1 VIADQYYKT
10 STWIEWYYLFQRSKG
25 WCWCGG
31 VVSLWRSELSLKLG
45 IATVYFSQTTW
56 KLMTHIQGQKNYVYR
71 THDVESHLERWG
83 ASSVSR
89 RSSLKNACSWGWRPT
104 TNEERARGTGMCSCD
119 QTTLNLKAEQNIQL
133 LQQLW
138 VVKAFQEF
146 IFLSCLTTSAVMYHC
161 FAYSHR
167 TVNCTVHGFGKIA
180 PHVRTSRWQPPALL
194 ESIFHHLNG
203 RSRLQYLQGRSY

>member
-1 VIADQYYKT
+1 MIADQYYKT

-83 ASSVSR
+83 ASLVSR

-119 QTTLNLKAEQNIQL
+119 QTTLNLKAEHPATPAAMSSQSVSRVHLPFMLDHFCGYVSL
-133 LQQLW
+133 LCLFPTNRELYGAWLW
-138 VVKAFQEF
+138 
-146 IFLSCLTTSAVMYHC
+146 
-161 FAYSHR
+161 
-167 TVNCTVHGFGKIA
+167 
-180 PHVRTSRWQPPALL
+180 
-194 ESIFHHLNG
+194 
-203 RSRLQYLQGRSY
+203 